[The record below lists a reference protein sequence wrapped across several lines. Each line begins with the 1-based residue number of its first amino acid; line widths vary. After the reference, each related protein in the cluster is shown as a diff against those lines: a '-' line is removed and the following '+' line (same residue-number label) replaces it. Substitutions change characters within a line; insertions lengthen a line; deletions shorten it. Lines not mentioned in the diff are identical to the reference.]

1 MKKLIVAKNGKLN
14 KKKKLHK
21 FLKAL
26 RFVIITISEFYNLI
40 LLLK

>member
-1 MKKLIVAKNGKLN
+1 MKKLIVAKNSELN
-14 KKKKLHK
+14 KKQLHK
-21 FLKAL
+21 LLKAL